1 MSDAPGYPKLRED
14 ITFSKVVMR
23 GEEIFIAK
31 DPVRRKYMQFD
42 ELGKRFCEICDGAHS
57 HQEIADQLGREF
69 TQYDFDLEYVNEY
82 LENLIGMK
90 LIFRD
95 RIEYN
100 ILLMEKVRR
109 EREKHNTLLHM
120 SWSAIDPDNL
130 FNWMIKRLQWVAS
143 KSFQIFFWIFVIGSY
158 AILIGDLEATWAGL
172 SSFYVFEGWSLV
184 QIVVLYL
191 LILLIIVIHE
201 FGHGLMCKYYGGEVH
216 QMGLLIIYLIN
227 PALFCN
233 VSDSYRFPKKYSR
246 VMVVFGGPLV
256 ELFVGSIF
264 VYIWWLTDPTLHI
277 HDFAFKIIIFSSIS
291 SWIFNMNPLLKY
303 DGYYAL
309 SEFVDVPNL
318 RKRSFDYLG
327 YLWKRLLGLPGDMPV
342 GGRREKRIY
351 LTFAIMAFCYSLFIF
366 SLIFGLL
373 KKWLVGSGGA
383 AIGWIVLAFLMYI
396 LLRRFIKKGA
406 GFVKLAVMDRS
417 GSIRRNIP
425 IFISV
430 LAILVI
436 LPAFIHTPTVDK
448 RLGILEPYYQV
459 NMEAAASG
467 QVTDLRV
474 ETGDYIEE
482 GQLLAVIE
490 SNSLN
495 LELSGVEQEMTSL
508 QTRAGEAFTLGD
520 DTEANRCLTQVRRLE
535 ESRGLILDRIGR
547 LRMVS
552 PLSGRV
558 MNAHVAELEHR
569 WVRQG
574 ELLLQVGIT
583 DSLRVRLEVP
593 EREMADVEYGS
604 LVKFKPASRAWEV
617 VEGRIVVMDLA
628 GERVEDGESWYGV
641 EIVIDNTDLA
651 LVPGQRGKV
660 RLFGKRRS
668 LWAQLVRNGL
678 QTLRLDFFF

>member
-42 ELGKRFCEICDGAHS
+42 ELGKRFCELCDGKHS
-57 HQEIADQLGREF
+57 HQEIANQLGKEF
-69 TQYDFDLEYVNEY
+69 TEWDFDLDYVNQY
-82 LENLIGMK
+82 LEHLVGMK

-95 RIEYN
+95 RLEMN

-109 EREKHNTLLHM
+109 EREKRNTLLHM
-120 SWSAIDPDNL
+120 SFTAIDPDNL
-130 FNWMIKRLQWVAS
+130 FNWMIGRLQWVTS
-143 KSFQIFFWIFVIGSY
+143 KAFLAFFWTLVIGSY
-158 AILIGDLEATWAGL
+158 VILIGNWEATWAGL
-172 SSFYVFEGWSLV
+172 SSFYIFEGWSLA

-191 LILLIIVIHE
+191 CIILIIVIHE
-201 FGHGLMCKYYGGEVH
+201 FGHGLTCKYYGGEVH

-233 VSDSYRFPKKYSR
+233 VSDSYRFPSKFSR

-256 ELFVGSIF
+256 ELFVGATF
-264 VYIWWLTDPTLHI
+264 VFVWWLTDPTLHI
-277 HDFAFKIIIFSSIS
+277 HDFAFKIVIFSSIS

-327 YLWKRLLGLPGDMPV
+327 YQWKRLFGLPGDMPI

-351 LTFAIMAFCYSLFIF
+351 LIFSIMAFCYSIFIF
-366 SLIFGLL
+366 SLIYGLL
-373 KKWLVGSGGA
+373 KKWLVGSMA
-383 AIGWIVLAFLMYI
+383 AMGWILLAFLMYI

-406 GFVKLAVMDRS
+406 GFVKLAAMDRS

-425 IFISV
+425 IAVSV
-430 LAILVI
+430 VLVLLI
-436 LPAFIHTPTVDK
+436 LPAFIRTPTVDK
-448 RLGILEPYYQV
+448 RLAILEPYLQV
-459 NMEAAASG
+459 NMEAAAAG
-467 QVTDLRV
+467 QVIDVLV
-474 ETGDYIEE
+474 ETGDYVERD
-482 GQLLAVIE
+482 QLLAVIE
-490 SNSLN
+490 SNGLDLEMSGIKHDIRN
-495 LELSGVEQEMTSL
+495 LRAQ
-508 QTRAGEAFTLGD
+508 AGEAFARGD
-520 DTEANRCLTQVRRLE
+520 DTEANRCFTQVSRLE
-535 ESRGLILDRIGR
+535 ESRDLILARMDR
-547 LRMVS
+547 LTMKA
-552 PLSGRV
+552 PFPGRV
-558 MNAHVAELEHR
+558 LNAHVSEMKHR
-569 WVRQG
+569 YVRQG
-574 ELLLQVGIT
+574 ELLIQVGVT
-583 DSLRVRLEVP
+583 DSLRARLEVP

-617 VEGRIVVMDLA
+617 VEGRIVVMDLV
-628 GERVEDGESWYGV
+628 GERVADGEAWYGV
-641 EIVIDNTDLA
+641 EIVFDNTELA

-660 RLFGKRRS
+660 RLYGKRRS
-668 LWAQLVRNGL
+668 LWAQLLRNAL